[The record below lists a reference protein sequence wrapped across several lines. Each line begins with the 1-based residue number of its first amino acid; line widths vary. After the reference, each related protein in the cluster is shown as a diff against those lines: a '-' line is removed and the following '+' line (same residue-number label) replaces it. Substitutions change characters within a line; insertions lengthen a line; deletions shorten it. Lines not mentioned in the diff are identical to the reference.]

1 MPTPHPTRATRM
13 RRVSLTLLAVVVA
26 LCGGYVAACALVP
39 VPAPTVQL
47 EAESPRVFSVDESQV
62 QDAVD
67 GYGRPSAVGWLDGE
81 EVWTN
86 DDEAHPLAS
95 ITKLVTV
102 LVGQEAEPLAP
113 GADGPTHT
121 WSAADTEIQAAL
133 QEIDGIAF
141 PIPEGTEVTRKQML
155 TLALIPS
162 ANDFATAYAHSVF
175 GDNAGF
181 VAAVS
186 DWAERQG
193 LDSLVVREPSGMDD
207 GNVASAADVVRIAR
221 LALADPV
228 LAEIVSTERVTM
240 PWGIGEVENTNP
252 LLGAMTGAVGV
263 KTGHTDVAGYNLA
276 AAATGSFADRELTRI
291 AVVLGRDSQEGR
303 ARDARALLNRLGDA
317 PERLAVASAGEHLG
331 QITSIDGQLIELSA
345 DETVDA
351 VLVPGEEL
359 TRSIDAAAADITLTG
374 PAGEQ
379 SVAVHRDGS
388 IEDPTLLWRLTHP
401 RELFFR

>member
-1 MPTPHPTRATRM
+1 MQTPHPTRTTRIRRASIAVLAT
-13 RRVSLTLLAVVVA
+13 VVA
-26 LCGGYVAACALVP
+26 LCGGYVAAWALVP

-47 EAESPRVFSVDESQV
+47 EAQSPRVFTVDESAV

-81 EVWTN
+81 EVWAN
-86 DDEAHPLAS
+86 DDEARPLAS

-102 LVGQEAEPLAP
+102 LVGQEAEPL
-113 GADGPTHT
+113 GQGEDGPTHT
-121 WSAADTEIQAAL
+121 WSAADVELQDEL

-155 TLALIPS
+155 MLALIPS
-162 ANDFATAYAHSVF
+162 ANDFATAYAHSIF

-181 VAAVS
+181 VSAVA
-186 DWAERQG
+186 DWAERNG
-193 LDSLVVREPSGMDD
+193 LDSLAVREPSGMDD
-207 GNVASAADVVRIAR
+207 GNVASPADVVRIAR
-221 LALADPV
+221 LALKDPV
-228 LAEIVSTERVTM
+228 LAEIVSTERATM

-276 AAATGSFADRELTRI
+276 AAASGSYADRELTRI
-291 AVVLGRDSQEGR
+291 AVVLGRDTQDER
-303 ARDARALLNRLGDA
+303 ARDARALLNRLGDT
-317 PERLAVASAGEHLG
+317 PERLAVASTGEYLG

-359 TRSIDAAAADITLTG
+359 TRTIDATGANITIAGPTG
-374 PAGEQ
+374 DT
-379 SVAVHRDGS
+379 SVAVRRDGS